1 VASRALAILRLVRP
15 VRTGPKAGRA
25 LRYSLVLIALPVAF
39 FASGCGETVIDS
51 AKLEDT
57 ISANVEKSLHEKV
70 TSVDCPSHQKVEPGS
85 TFTCTIEFSNGK
97 HATSTWKIRNEE
109 ADVSLIGFEKTE

>member
-1 VASRALAILRLVRP
+1 MIFPTV
-15 VRTGPKAGRA
+15 
-25 LRYSLVLIALPVAF
+25 F

-57 ISANVEKSLHEKV
+57 IKANVERSLHEKV
-70 TSVDCPSHQKVEPGS
+70 TSVDCPSDQKVEVGK

-97 HATSTWKIRNEE
+97 HATSTWKIRNKE